1 VSPAAEA
8 AAKPAHAVAAR
19 ERAER
24 DPLCRFPRGFRGA
37 TAAAGIKKPGRPD
50 LALIACAGGAT
61 AAGMFT
67 RNLVCA
73 APVQLSRT
81 HLSRTHG
88 HAHALVINSGCA
100 NAATGQDGLARAGE
114 LLDAVAAELD
124 VPVESVLSN
133 STGVIGVPLPIER
146 MLPEIPGL
154 VARLADGPLLP
165 VAKAIMTTDTY
176 PKVAA
181 VELVHEGR
189 RGLVSGIS
197 KGAGMIHPDLAL
209 HGGPPQATTIS
220 AILTDAELS
229 PDELRGHLAAGV
241 ERSFHRISIDGDT
254 STNDAVYALA
264 SGAAGAFPPALGR
277 AAFRTVLRELA
288 LLVVRDGEGFERGL
302 EVQVTGAR
310 TAADALAVARTV
322 AMSLLVRCAVTGGD
336 PNWGRILAA
345 AGRAGVAFDLAD
357 VALEVGGVGLFRD
370 GAPADTPLAD
380 RERVFRE
387 PLVRV
392 RLDLGQGEA
401 SEEFF
406 SCGLTTEYVRLNADY
421 MT

>member
-1 VSPAAEA
+1 VR
-8 AAKPAHAVAAR
+8 PAHAVAAA

-24 DPLCRFPRGFRGA
+24 DPLCRFPLGFRGA
-37 TAAAGIKKPGRPD
+37 VASAAIKKPGRTD
-50 LALIACAGGAT
+50 LALIACEGGAT

-73 APVQLSRT
+73 APVTLSRR
-81 HLSRTHG
+81 HLTESRG
-88 HAHALVINSGCA
+88 HAHALLLNSGCA
-100 NAATGQDGLARAGE
+100 NAATGPEGLARTVE
-114 LLDAVAAELD
+114 LLDAVAVALD
-124 VPVESVLSN
+124 VPAESVLSN
-133 STGVIGVPLPIER
+133 STGVIGVQLPIDR
-146 MLPEIPGL
+146 MLPRIPEL
-154 VARLADGPLLP
+154 VAHLADGPLRP
-165 VAKAIMTTDTY
+165 VAQAIMTTDTY

-209 HGGPPQATTIS
+209 HGGPPQATTIT
-220 AILTDAELS
+220 AVMTDAELA
-229 PDELRGHLAAGV
+229 PDELRGHLAEGV

-254 STNDAVYALA
+254 STNDAVYAMA
-264 SGAAGAFPPALGR
+264 SGAAGRFPPEMVR
-277 AAFRTVLRELA
+277 AAFRAVLRELA

-302 EVQVTGAR
+302 EVRVTGAR

-322 AMSLLVRCAVTGGD
+322 AMSMLVRCAVTGGD

-345 AGRAGVAFDLAD
+345 AGRAGVPLDLED
-357 VALEVGGVGLFRD
+357 LTLDVGGTMLFRD
-370 GAPADTPLAD
+370 GGPADTPLAD

-387 PLVRV
+387 PLVHV
-392 RLDLGQGEA
+392 HLDLGAGDA

-421 MT
+421 TT